1 MICELCG
8 EPIIG
13 KPIRA
18 WIEGAQLTVCH
29 RCSRYGS
36 TVKSATQRVT
46 THKPSKHR
54 EVRLELESMV
64 LVDNYNTLIRQ
75 ARESMGLTQE
85 DLARLI
91 GEKES
96 VVRRLES
103 GRMVPTLELAKKL
116 ERILKIKLYEELR
129 QEQEV
134 PRPRIFELTL
144 GDVAII
150 RDRQPSNH

>member
-8 EPIIG
+8 KPIIG
-13 KPIRA
+13 KPIKS

-36 TVKSATQRVT
+36 TVKPATQRAT
-46 THKPSKHR
+46 LQQLPKRR
-54 EVRLELESMV
+54 EVRTELENMV
-64 LVDNYNTLIRQ
+64 LVGNYNVLIRQ

-96 VVRRLES
+96 IIRRLES
-103 GRMVPTLELAKKL
+103 GRMTPTLELAKKL
-116 ERILKIKLYEELR
+116 ERLLKIKLYEEVR

-134 PRPRIFELTL
+134 PRPQNFELTL
-144 GDVAII
+144 GDVAVI
-150 RDRQPSNH
+150 RERK

>member
-8 EPIIG
+8 KPIIG
-13 KPIRA
+13 KPMKA
-18 WIEGAQLTVCH
+18 WIEGAQLTVCY

-36 TVKSATQRVT
+36 AVKPAAQRATLHQLPKR
-46 THKPSKHR
+46 K
-54 EVRLELESMV
+54 EVRTELENIV
-64 LVDNYNTLIRQ
+64 LVDKYNVLIRQ

-96 VVRRLES
+96 VIRRLES
-103 GRMVPTLELAKKL
+103 GRMIPSLELAKKL
-116 ERILKIKLYEELR
+116 ERLLKIKLYEEAR
-129 QEQEV
+129 QEQDV
-134 PRPRIFELTL
+134 PRPQNFELTL

-150 RDRQPSNH
+150 RERK